1 MKTRMLR
8 KAVATTVAA
17 TMVLSVPV
25 YAKEDKKVT
34 IDQIELGK
42 DYTDIKADLKFLTH
56 KTDIV
61 DTVFKGYVEE
71 FQKLYPNVN
80 IEYVKESQIM
90 QMMLPCVFQ
99 QEIGET
105 SVWFLLQ

>member
-56 KTDIV
+56 KT
-61 DTVFKGYVEE
+61 EE
-71 FQKLYPNVN
+71 VW
-80 IEYVKESQIM
+80 
-90 QMMLPCVFQ
+90 
-99 QEIGET
+99 T
-105 SVWFLLQ
+105 SSSLLQLRLMKKHVNY

>member
-71 FQKLYPNVN
+71 FQKL
-80 IEYVKESQIM
+80 KESQIM

-105 SVWFLLQ
+105 SVWFLLR

>member
-56 KTDIV
+56 KTDVV

-71 FQKLYPNVN
+71 FQ
-80 IEYVKESQIM
+80 M

-105 SVWFLLQ
+105 SVWFLLR

>member
-1 MKTRMLR
+1 MKTRMLK

-17 TMVLSVPV
+17 TMVLSIPV
-25 YAKEDKKVT
+25 YAKEDEKVT

-56 KTDIV
+56 KTDVV
-61 DTVFKGYVEE
+61 DTV
-71 FQKLYPNVN
+71 
-80 IEYVKESQIM
+80 

-99 QEIGET
+99 QETGET